1 MVTMSSVPGGHP
13 FIARDKGGEIW
24 TCRQDESKVCPAITV
39 EAKVLGL
46 LREWWD
52 RALYNLMK

>member
-1 MVTMSSVPGGHP
+1 MVTMSSVPRGHP

-24 TCRQDESKVCPAITV
+24 TWSQDESKVRPAVTV

-46 LREWWD
+46 LR
-52 RALYNLMK
+52 